1 MRGAGSVDGL
11 HLVSAQFTS
20 STNSMGDEVTDVSL
34 TVSNASPTCLGF
46 RLASLDWMVN
56 NTDEYGSFD
65 GLPDSVGT
73 LPCGAT
79 TSITLR
85 AQSEVSLIMSNTTLR
100 CAIPYWEESQEPGLL
115 RTIVEQVESSFPITL
130 WNFPPSPYGVLH
142 GYSDERQAEA
152 FERRFSETLVLVRPG
167 VEPEVVTTNRGPNQ
181 ALKPTRPRPDDSY
194 DP

>member
-1 MRGAGSVDGL
+1 
-11 HLVSAQFTS
+11 
-20 STNSMGDEVTDVSL
+20 MGMSGVL
-34 TVSNASPTCLGF
+34 
-46 RLASLDWMVN
+46 
-56 NTDEYGSFD
+56 
-65 GLPDSVGT
+65 DSVGT

-85 AQSEVSLIMSNTTLR
+85 AQSEVSFITSNTTLR

-115 RTIVEQVESSFPITL
+115 RTIVEQVESSFAITL

-152 FERRFSETLVLVRPG
+152 FERRFSETFVMVRPG

-181 ALKPTRPRPDDSY
+181 TLQPKRPSLDVSH